1 MRRLQMSFDAKDE
14 SSGIQF
20 TAPPPLPNIS
30 QPERSAQPT
39 KFSPI
44 LYSLVISMIFS
55 GALDNNI
62 LLSSYKGKFPSRTKN
77 LDFKLFLNS
86 LNKFFI
92 S

>member
-1 MRRLQMSFDAKDE
+1 MRAVEYNLQP
-14 SSGIQF
+14 
-20 TAPPPLPNIS
+20 PPPLPNIS

-77 LDFKLFLNS
+77 LDFKLLS
-86 LNKFFI
+86 KFI
-92 S
+92 K